1 MEIRNAV
8 GCLRRHFL
16 DADSHSCLEKPRLCA
31 RLFPHLPQAPAAIN
45 QYGTKFHLKNYKGR
59 KSLRAGILR
68 ASGAVHLGVWL
79 PRPYG
84 RGLYLE
90 QEHRNGHDV
99 FGQEPGRSAGLR
111 LPKPECR
118 LDRQAPLNS
127 CKPEQSPGPRSNR
140 ARIIASKGRT
150 GGGGDVVNNTKRFV
164 GIDVSKGQLDV
175 HVRPDDRKASYANN
189 DVGIAQLIEYLQ
201 PLQPE
206 LIVIEATGGY
216 QHQVVGV
223 LVEQQFRVAVVNPR
237 WTRDFARSIGQLAKT
252 DKIDASVLSFYGEAV
267 KPEPRLLADDSLEEL
282 RAILN
287 RRRQLVEMITAEKN
301 RQILA
306 PQKIR
311 RQIQTHIDWLKKRL
325 QQSRR

>member
-1 MEIRNAV
+1 M
-8 GCLRRHFL
+8 
-16 DADSHSCLEKPRLCA
+16 
-31 RLFPHLPQAPAAIN
+31 
-45 QYGTKFHLKNYKGR
+45 
-59 KSLRAGILR
+59 
-68 ASGAVHLGVWL
+68 
-79 PRPYG
+79 
-84 RGLYLE
+84 YLE

-127 CKPEQSPGPRSNR
+127 CKPEQSPGPRANR

-325 QQSRR
+325 QQSDDDLHKHIENCPVWKAKDEILKSTPSIGPVTSMTLLAMLPELGTLSREKITALVGFGSDELR